1 MLAVLSFYL
10 LIINAVGVVIML
22 ADKRRAQK
30 KLWRVPEATLF
41 TIAILGGSIGVLLGM
56 RLFRHKT
63 RKPRFYIGIPL
74 LLALQLTLAGFFLLK
89 DLL

>member
-10 LIINAVGVVIML
+10 LIINAVGVLIML

-74 LLALQLTLAGFFLLK
+74 LLASQLALAGFFLLK
-89 DLL
+89 ALL

>member
-10 LIINAVGVVIML
+10 LIINAVGVLIML

-74 LLALQLTLAGFFLLK
+74 LLALQLALAGFFLLK

>member
-22 ADKRRAQK
+22 TDKRRAQK

-63 RKPRFYIGIPL
+63 RKPRFYIGISL
-74 LLALQLTLAGFFLLK
+74 LLASQLALAGFFLLK

>member
-22 ADKRRAQK
+22 TDKRRAQK

-74 LLALQLTLAGFFLLK
+74 LLASQLTLAGFFLLK